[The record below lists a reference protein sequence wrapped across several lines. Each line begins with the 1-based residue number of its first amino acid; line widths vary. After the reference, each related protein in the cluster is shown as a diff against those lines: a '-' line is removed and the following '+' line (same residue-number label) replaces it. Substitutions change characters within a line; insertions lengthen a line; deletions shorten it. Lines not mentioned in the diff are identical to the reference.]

1 MSLYRVVALCCAVFA
16 VFSLVNSSVKP
27 AEAQGLTRY
36 GMWGNN
42 IKRRHSSPKKYQ
54 LPPGQIFGDPQKL
67 GANPALARGVITNGR
82 KPHKPIALAE
92 GGARP
97 NIKPKHPRMVAF
109 KSDVYKPGDV
119 VIDTKRRK
127 LFLLLA
133 NEGHALVYP
142 IAVGK
147 RGYTWTGVEKVTHVQ
162 DWPDWYPPEEMRER
176 SPRLPLKMT
185 GGIKNP
191 LGAKAIYLGKTL
203 YRIHGTNARW
213 TIGQAS
219 SSGCFRMHNAHVVHL
234 AKLIDKNTTVHVLDR
249 LPRGVVAYEKKT
261 WKKKKRWR
269 KKRRRS
275 KRRRISVYAAPQI

>member
-1 MSLYRVVALCCAVFA
+1 MSMYRVLALFGAALAFIFA
-16 VFSLVNSSVKP
+16 TSSFAPVS
-27 AEAQGLTRY
+27 EAQGLTRY

-42 IKRRHSSPKKYQ
+42 IKRRRSTSPKIYK
-54 LPPGQIFGDPQKL
+54 LPPPKLFGDPQML
-67 GANPALARGVITNGR
+67 GAQPRAARAVIRKKRR
-82 KPHKPIALAE
+82 KPVELAQ

-97 NIKPKHPRMVAF
+97 DIKPKTPKTVTF
-109 KSDVYKPGDV
+109 NSDAYKPGDI

-133 NEGHALVYP
+133 QEGYALSYP

-147 RGYTWTGVEKVTHVQ
+147 RGFTWTGVEQVSHIQ
-162 DWPDWYPPEEMRER
+162 DWPDWHPPEEMRER
-176 SPRLPLKMT
+176 SPSLPKKMT

-213 TIGQAS
+213 TIGRAS

-234 AKLIDKNTTVHVLDR
+234 ARLVDKTTTVHVLDR
-249 LPRGVVAYEKKT
+249 LPRGVVKDEVRKRK
-261 WKKKKRWR
+261 WKKRSARKRYR
-269 KKRRRS
+269 KY
-275 KRRRISVYAAPQI
+275 RRIRRPRSSNAI

>member
-16 VFSLVNSSVKP
+16 TVSLVNISTKP

-42 IKRRHSSPKKYQ
+42 IKRRRSSAPKKYN
-54 LPPGQIFGDPQKL
+54 LPPPKLFGSPQML
-67 GANPALARGVITNGR
+67 GANAAISNGLTVKKKPR
-82 KPHKPIALAE
+82 KPIKPVELAE

-97 NIKPKHPRMVAF
+97 DIKPKQPHMVAF
-109 KSDVYKPGDV
+109 KSEAYKPGDI
-119 VIDTKRRK
+119 VIDTRRRK

-147 RGYTWTGVEKVTHVQ
+147 RGYTWTGVEKVTHIQ

-176 SPRLPLKMT
+176 SPRLPLRMT

-234 AKLIDKNTTVHVLDR
+234 ARLIDKTTTVHVLDR
-249 LPRGVVAYEKKT
+249 LPRGVVAYQKKK
-261 WKKKKRWR
+261 WKKKRSY
-269 KKRRRS
+269 KKRYRR
-275 KRRRISVYAAPQI
+275 KRKRQSNSV

>member
-1 MSLYRVVALCCAVFA
+1 MSLYRVFVLFLALCAFVSLEIFA
-16 VFSLVNSSVKP
+16 TSA

-42 IKRRHSSPKKYQ
+42 IKRHRSKPSNTYQ
-54 LPPGQIFGDPQKL
+54 LPPPNTLMAPQFL
-67 GANPALARGVITNGR
+67 GANGAIPGSVRFGKQRR
-82 KPHKPIALAE
+82 KPAKPIELAE

-97 NIKPKHPRMVAF
+97 NIIPKQPHMVEF
-109 KSDVYKPGDV
+109 KSDAYKPGDI

-147 RGYTWTGVEKVTHVQ
+147 HGYTWTGVEKVTHIQ

-176 SPRLPLKMT
+176 SPRLPLRMT

-213 TIGQAS
+213 SIGRAS

-234 AKLIDKNTTVHVLDR
+234 ARLIDKNTTVHVVDR
-249 LPRGVVAYEKKT
+249 LPRGVVTYNTKN
-261 WKKKKRWR
+261 WKKKRKRSG
-269 KKRRRS
+269 KKNRRSRRRAN
-275 KRRRISVYAAPQI
+275 SV

>member
-1 MSLYRVVALCCAVFA
+1 
-16 VFSLVNSSVKP
+16 
-27 AEAQGLTRY
+27 
-36 GMWGNN
+36 MWGDN
-42 IKRRHSSPKKYQ
+42 IKRRRSSASKKYK
-54 LPPGQIFGDPQKL
+54 LPPGKLFDNPQKL
-67 GANPALARGVITNGR
+67 GANAALARGVIAKQKRR

-97 NIKPKHPRMVAF
+97 VIKPRKPRMVAF
-109 KSDVYKPGDV
+109 KSDLYKPGDV

-249 LPRGVVAYEKKT
+249 LPRGVVAYQKKI
-261 WKKKKRWR
+261 WKKKKKRSR

-275 KRRRISVYAAPQI
+275 RRRANSV